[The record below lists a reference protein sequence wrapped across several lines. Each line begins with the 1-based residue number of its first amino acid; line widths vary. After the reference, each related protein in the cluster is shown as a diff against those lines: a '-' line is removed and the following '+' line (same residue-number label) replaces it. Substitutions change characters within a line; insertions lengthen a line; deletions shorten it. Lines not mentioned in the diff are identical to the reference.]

1 LDSSYKDGQLYC
13 KFSRKRISTVEGV
26 QYDLEKPYHLFIASG
41 KDFKGN
47 RLGYHGNERD
57 LTAEKISLSDYQ
69 NAAGA
74 SKILVCATILQK
86 T

>member
-1 LDSSYKDGQLYC
+1 MDSSYKDGQLYC
-13 KFSRKRISTVEGV
+13 KFSRPRITTVEGV
-26 QYDLEKPYHLFIASG
+26 QFDLEKQYHLFIASG

-57 LTAEKISLSDYQ
+57 LTGEKISLSDYQ

-74 SKILVCATILQK
+74 SKILVCNF
-86 T
+86 

>member
-1 LDSSYKDGQLYC
+1 
-13 KFSRKRISTVEGV
+13 VEGV

-41 KDFKGN
+41 SDFKGN

-57 LTAEKISLSDYQ
+57 LTGEPISLSDYQ

-74 SKILVCATILQK
+74 SKILVCLFNMYPD
-86 T
+86 